1 MGFITSMVTP
11 IVKAFKGKDEK
22 VFYTL
27 QDYEK
32 WRDSVNAKPWSI
44 KYYKGLGTSSTKE
57 AKEYFRQLK
66 VIKYLPNINET
77 PTEQVN
83 STQPEQVVNSTQPEQ
98 DDSAQI

>member
-11 IVKAFKGKDEK
+11 IVKAFKGKEEK

-32 WRDSVNAKPWSI
+32 WKNDNNAKTWRI

-57 AKEYFRQLK
+57 AKEYFKQLK
-66 VIKYLPNINET
+66 VIKYLPNRN
-77 PTEQVN
+77 
-83 STQPEQVVNSTQPEQ
+83 
-98 DDSAQI
+98 